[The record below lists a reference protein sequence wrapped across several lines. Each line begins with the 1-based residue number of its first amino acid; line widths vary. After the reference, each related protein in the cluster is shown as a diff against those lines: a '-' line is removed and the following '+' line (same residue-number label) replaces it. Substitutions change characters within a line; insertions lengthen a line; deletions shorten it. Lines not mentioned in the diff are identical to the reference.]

1 MNHIKKLAL
10 TLLIAGFT
18 FINLSSCKKIIAA
31 AYGGSDVSVP
41 ELQFILPQIYFVQP
55 NEIPLGNYSF
65 YFNLDSTV
73 KASTGGVFG
82 ANSVN
87 SIKIKQIIIKVIN
100 PDAYDDLANI
110 DSARVTLESNAN
122 TTPVELFHIG
132 FPNTYAD
139 SYTYTT
145 TNSPEL
151 LPYIKGNLIVYNVFG
166 RMRNPT
172 NKPLGLSVDILLR
185 AD

>member
-1 MNHIKKLAL
+1 MYHMKRLAL
-10 TLLIAGFT
+10 TLLIAAFA

-31 AYGGSDVSVP
+31 VYGGSDVPVP
-41 ELQFILPQIYFVQP
+41 ELQLMLPQIYFVQP

-87 SIKIKQIIIKVIN
+87 SIKIKQITIKVIN
-100 PDAYDDLANI
+100 PDAYDNLANI
-110 DSARVTLESNAN
+110 DSARVTLESDTN

-132 FPNTYAD
+132 FPDSYAD
-139 SYTYTT
+139 TFTYTT
-145 TNSPEL
+145 TSSPEL
-151 LPYIKGNLIVYNVFG
+151 LPYLKGNLIVYNVFG
-166 RMRNPT
+166 KMRNPT
-172 NKPLGLSVDILLR
+172 NKPLGLSVDIILR

>member
-1 MNHIKKLAL
+1 MKRLAL
-10 TLLIAGFT
+10 TLLIALFA
-18 FINLSSCKKIIAA
+18 FINLSSCKKVLASV
-31 AYGGSDVSVP
+31 YGGSDVSVP
-41 ELQFILPQIYFVQP
+41 ELQLILPQIYFVQP
-55 NEIPLGNYSF
+55 NEISLGNYSF

-87 SIKIKQIIIKVIN
+87 SIKIKQITIKVIN
-100 PDAYDDLANI
+100 PDAYDNLANI
-110 DSARVTLESNAN
+110 DSARVLLESNAN

-139 SYTYTT
+139 TYTYTT

-166 RMRNPT
+166 KMRSPT
-172 NKPLGLSVDILLR
+172 NKPLGLAVDIVLR